1 MEIENLG
8 KLDIKSNYDHGS
20 LKIIIEKAHAGNTLL
35 FIGAGYSLGSIN
47 KIEKPIPLAKELST
61 EICKLGEFEED
72 DDLAFSADFYIK
84 YNDPAKLVGL
94 IKDYFSIKSVSSHH
108 KAIAKIDWRRVY
120 TTNYDNCFELAAGN
134 VDKVISPLTL
144 ESNPTQYF
152 RSRDVCIHI
161 NGAIQTLDSS
171 TLEGSFKLS
180 ESSYT
185 NSDAFTDSSW
195 AYRFKK
201 DIELCNQIIFIG
213 YSLYD
218 MEVKRLLV
226 NNDDIK
232 KKTFFITR
240 SDVSTKE
247 HHRLSAYGEVFPVGV
262 EKFGELLEETT
273 PEEIPREINYLSS
286 LSRQQITHEKNYRDS
301 DIRDFLLRGKSST
314 EFIAMSLTS
323 DSARFAIE
331 REQVSEILEIL
342 KSKNLVILH
351 GALANGK
358 STIAKQVMSH
368 LIVEGKLA
376 YIIKDDEADYE
387 KDIEKLAGLNQK
399 IYLFVEDFEGSLDL
413 IKYYTACLRDNGKLV
428 LTERP
433 HRYRKAIGFL
443 SDLGMDTYNLNVDYL
458 HSSEIVQMEDII
470 SNTGLWGE
478 LAGYSLDKRLRYLTG
493 ECESQLSIV
502 LLNILKSPDVISRF
516 EGAFRKVLSHPDTK
530 RTVHAICVIQH
541 IYPSACTKSF
551 IADISGSNHVYS
563 AEFENRLNETTLFE
577 FKNGDLV
584 TRSSVFGT
592 FILNSLYKASY
603 SIDQLVRVV
612 EKLQRNRETQ
622 TREENEVY
630 RSIMTFS
637 TISAILPDEN
647 KSDSYIEFYEKLKG
661 EVPRVIGNPHFWLQ
675 YGMAVMSTNNL
686 HDAEII
692 LKTAYSKAENN
703 PDYDTT
709 YIDNQFARLNLKKA
723 IIEEHQELSISYF
736 LDAHRILKKEES
748 DIYKFRQAG
757 LYITFFEKR
766 YHQLSK
772 HNKVQ
777 FEHAIKDIVKQ
788 YEVFLGYE
796 YPTGDVPPFQLENL
810 EKFRNAISSIAQKR
824 NS

>member
-1 MEIENLG
+1 MKIENLE
-8 KLDIKSNYDHGS
+8 KVEVKSNYDRES
-20 LKIIIEKAHAGNTLL
+20 LKTIIEKAHAGNTLL
-35 FIGAGYSLGSIN
+35 FIGAGYSLGSTN
-47 KIEKPIPLAKELST
+47 KIKKPIPLASELSI
-61 EICKLGEFEED
+61 EICKLGRFEED
-72 DDLAFSADFYIK
+72 DDLAYSADYFLK
-84 YNDPAKLVGL
+84 HNDPAKLIGL
-94 IKDYFSIKSVSSHH
+94 MQDYFSITSVSSHH
-108 KAIAKIDWRRVY
+108 QSVAKIDWRRVY

-171 TLEGSFKLS
+171 TLEASFKLS

-185 NSDAFTDSSW
+185 NSDAFSDSSW

-226 NNDDIK
+226 NNEDIK
-232 KKTFFITR
+232 KKTFFITKEG
-240 SDVSTKE
+240 VSTKE
-247 HHRLSAYGEVFPVGV
+247 HHRLSAFGEVFPIGV
-262 EKFGELLEETT
+262 EVFGKLLEEAT
-273 PEEIPREINYLSS
+273 PQEIPDEINYLSS
-286 LSRQQITHEKNYRDS
+286 LRRQKIEYEKNYRDS
-301 DIRDFLLRGKSST
+301 DIRDFLLRGKCSIA
-314 EFIAMSLTS
+314 FISMSMTS
-323 DSARFAIE
+323 DSSRYAIE
-331 REQVSEILEIL
+331 REQVIETLDIL
-342 KSKNLVILH
+342 KSKNIVVLH

-358 STIAKQVMSH
+358 STIAKQAMSS
-368 LIVEGKLA
+368 LFIEGKLV
-376 YIIKDDEADYE
+376 YTIKDEEADYE

-399 IYLFVEDFEGSLDL
+399 VYLFVDDFEGCIDL
-413 IKYYTACLRDNGKLV
+413 VRYYTAFLKDNGKLV

-443 SDLGMDTYNLNVDYL
+443 SDLGMETYNVNVDYL
-458 HSSEIVQMEDII
+458 HSKEIDQMEEII

-478 LAGYSLDKRLRYLTG
+478 LAGKSRDKRLRYLTDD
-493 ECESQLSIV
+493 CESQLSII

-516 EGAFRKVLSHPDTK
+516 DRAFKAVLSHPDTK
-530 RTVHAICVIQH
+530 RTVHAICLIQH
-541 IYPSACTKSF
+541 IYPAACTKSF

-563 AEFENRLNETTLFE
+563 AEFENRVNETSIFE
-577 FKNGDLV
+577 FKHGDLV

-603 SIDQLVRVV
+603 SIDQLVRIV
-612 EKLQRNRETQ
+612 EKLQRNRATQ
-622 TREENEVY
+622 TREESEIY

-661 EVPRVIGNPHFWLQ
+661 EVPQVIGNPHFWLQ

-686 HDAEII
+686 SDAEII
-692 LKTAYSKAENN
+692 LKTAYAKAENN
-703 PDYDTT
+703 DDYDTT

-723 IIEEHQELSISYF
+723 IIEVRQETSISYF
-736 LDAHRILKKEES
+736 LDAHKILKREES

-757 LYITFFEKR
+757 LYISYFEKR
-766 YHQLSK
+766 YNDLSK
-772 HNKVQ
+772 GNKVM
-777 FEHAIKDIVKQ
+777 FEHALKHITKQ
-788 YEVFLGYE
+788 YEEFIGYE
-796 YPTGDVPPFQLENL
+796 YPNGNVPPFQSDNL
-810 EKFRNAISSIAQKR
+810 EEFRNAIASIAQQRKA
-824 NS
+824 